1 MLGKK
6 SKEISVET
14 EGTADLFHSCR
25 RCDCN
30 ANSLHPSHSEKTV
43 WKEGA
48 AEMHHMTYLHL
59 VWAKY
64 SSSKTIDGHILQ
76 YTEKPNCNGAHYAL
90 TQRRR
95 VGDTH
100 AK

>member
-1 MLGKK
+1 MVTKDFFIRKKKKFPLKYELFEELESMHSGERRKEAVLGKK

-30 ANSLHPSHSEKTV
+30 AKSLHPSHSEKTV

-48 AEMHHMTYLHL
+48 AEMHHLT
-59 VWAKY
+59 
-64 SSSKTIDGHILQ
+64 HI
-76 YTEKPNCNGAHYAL
+76 CA
-90 TQRRR
+90 
-95 VGDTH
+95 
-100 AK
+100 